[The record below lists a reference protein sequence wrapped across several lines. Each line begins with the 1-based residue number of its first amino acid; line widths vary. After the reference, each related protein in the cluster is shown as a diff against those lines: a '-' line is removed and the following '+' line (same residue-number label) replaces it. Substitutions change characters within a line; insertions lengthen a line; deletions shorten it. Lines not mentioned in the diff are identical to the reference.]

1 MSELVQATV
10 REWFAEEGWGVID
23 SPAVPGGCFA
33 HFSAIQMDGYRQLTP
48 GQTVWIAP
56 QQPGQDGCAWTT
68 SVVSLDGVVGDRPG
82 STCGYSSTLTLDF
95 DLDPRDQR

>member
-1 MSELVQATV
+1 
-10 REWFAEEGWGVID
+10 
-23 SPAVPGGCFA
+23 
-33 HFSAIQMDGYRQLTP
+33 MDGYRPLTP